1 MQISPLAPSSPADL
15 IAVPGVRIATG
26 HSGIKYKNRDDLM
39 LMSFDHPVA
48 VAAVMTRS
56 RTASAPVDWCR
67 EIIQQGGMA
76 TAILC
81 NAGNANAFTGAAGRD
96 AARRCAEAVA
106 TAMGTQPEMIMLA
119 STGVIGEVL
128 PDDMITPHI
137 APMVTAASAD
147 ADKWHAAADAIR
159 TTDTFAK
166 AISRKTNIGDA
177 NITITGIAKGSGMI
191 APDMATMLGFIATD
205 ANLPPAVLQDILNSI
220 NEESFN
226 AITVDGDTSTSDTV
240 ILAATGAADHH
251 PISSAQDESLSGFI
265 GALREVMR
273 MLAILIVRD
282 GEGASKLITIHVHG
296 AENDDAARRIG
307 FAIGNSPL
315 VKTAI
320 AGEDANWGR
329 IVMAVGKSGEMVD
342 RDQLDISIGGIQITS
357 NGMCRADYDETDV
370 TAHMKNDSI
379 DISVN
384 INIGSGKATIWTCDF
399 TQQYI
404 IINADY
410 RS

>member
-1 MQISPLAPSSPADL
+1 MQKSPLAPTSPADL
-15 IAVPGVRIATG
+15 LAVPGLRLATG

-39 LMSFDHPVA
+39 LMCFDHPVA
-48 VAAVMTRS
+48 VGAVMTRS

-67 EIIQQGGMA
+67 QVIHQGGMA

-81 NAGNANAFTGAAGRD
+81 NAGNANAFTGAAGHD
-96 AARRCAEAVA
+96 AVRRCADAVA
-106 TAMGTQPEMIMLA
+106 GAMGTDPQTIMLA

-128 PDDMITPHI
+128 PDDKIIPHL
-137 APMVTAASAD
+137 APMVAAANPDVSN
-147 ADKWHAAADAIR
+147 WHAAADAIR

-166 AISRKTNIGDA
+166 AASRKTRIADTD
-177 NITITGIAKGSGMI
+177 ITITGIAKGSGMI
-191 APDMATMLGFIATD
+191 APDMATMLGFLATD
-205 ANLPPAVLQDILNSI
+205 ADLPPKVLQDVLVRV

-240 ILAATGAADHH
+240 ILAATGAAEH
-251 PISSAQDESLSGFI
+251 IAITSADDAHLSDFVH
-265 GALREVMR
+265 ALREVMTE
-273 MLAILIVRD
+273 LAILIVKD
-282 GEGASKLITIHVHG
+282 GEGASKLITVQVHG
-296 AENDDAARRIG
+296 AENDAAARRIA

-342 RDQLDISIGGIQITS
+342 RDQLDISIGGILITS
-357 NGMCRADYDETDV
+357 NGMRRPDYDETEV
-370 TAHMKNDSI
+370 TAHMKGDQI
-379 DISVN
+379 TIQVN
-384 INIGSGKATIWTCDF
+384 INIGSGQATIWTCDL